1 MVTVSGIVQDI
12 NGNDVNGFI
21 VSIRRVLFD
30 NVVIAPYNPSGPG
43 TELEQAFANYRQ
55 KVSFILGYFDS
66 GDAALVARFD
76 ISLSYKFPHLMMA
89 NQFTEMVS
97 TEGMNKKDITLYFD
111 EIIKARFIAAGI
123 PENEITIS

>member
-1 MVTVSGIVQDI
+1 MVEVSETVKDVND
-12 NGNDVNGFI
+12 NDVNGFI

-30 NVVIAPYNPSGPG
+30 NVVIAKYDPNLPG
-43 TELEQAFANYRQ
+43 AELEQAFANYVQ
-55 KVSFILGYFDS
+55 KASFILGYFDS

-76 ISLSYKFPHLMMA
+76 IALSYKFPHIMMA
-89 NQFTEMVS
+89 NEFTEIVS

-123 PENEITIS
+123 SENSITIT